1 MSRRERHWASGPA
14 ESLTT
19 KRTRGRCPIRQH
31 SRIPLVSFLLVI
43 AVMVFMAGACGGS
56 KPKPETGF
64 TVTDDLGKT
73 FSFDEP
79 VNSIVS
85 LAPANTEIVFAIGA
99 GDKLIGRTDYCNYPP
114 EAASVESVGSFSSP
128 NKEKVVVLN
137 PDVVLA
143 TDIHHQSGDTAWLEE
158 KGLKVV
164 TLAPKTLADILTDIS
179 LVGQITGK
187 EAKAGELVADMQSR
201 INYVAQK
208 TAGLSDNQRPR
219 VLHVTWHDP
228 LWTEGQGSFIDALIE
243 IAGGVNIFHDVTGD
257 AQVDLET
264 AVIRNPEVTTVFTG
278 SGSAVNESYDYIRG
292 SDSPF
297 KTTDAYTNPNGKRIY
312 LVDADLASRYGP
324 RIVDALEIYA
334 RVIHPEIFGQPE

>member
-1 MSRRERHWASGPA
+1 MSRRARYWASGLA
-14 ESLTT
+14 ENQTT
-19 KRTRGRCPIRQH
+19 KRPAGRC
-31 SRIPLVSFLLVI
+31 LVKRLPRVVLLALSLLV
-43 AVMVFMAGACGGS
+43 AVTIVAAGACGES
-56 KPKPETGF
+56 KPEPETGF

-73 FSFDEP
+73 FSFDGP

-114 EAASVESVGSFSSP
+114 EAASVESVGSFDSP

-143 TDIHHQSGDTAWLEE
+143 TDIHDQSGDTAWLEE
-158 KGLKVV
+158 KGLKVI
-164 TLAPKTLADILTDIS
+164 TLNPQTLTDILADIS

-187 EAKAGELVADMQSR
+187 EAEAGELAADMQSK
-201 INYVAQK
+201 IDYVAQQ
-208 TAGLSDNQRPR
+208 TAGLSDNQRLR

-243 IAGGVNIFHDVTGD
+243 IAGGVNMFHDVSGD

-264 AVIRNPEVTTVFTG
+264 AVTRNPEVITVFTG
-278 SGSAVNESYDYIRG
+278 AGSATTQSYDYIVG

-297 KTTDAYTNPNGKRIY
+297 KTTDAYKNGRIY
-312 LVDADLASRYGP
+312 LIDADVASRAGP
-324 RIVDALEIYA
+324 RIVEALEMYA
-334 RVIHPEIFGQPE
+334 KFIHPEIFGQPE

>member
-1 MSRRERHWASGPA
+1 MNAQARENVATKCPA
-14 ESLTT
+14 
-19 KRTRGRCPIRQH
+19 GRC
-31 SRIPLVSFLLVI
+31 LVKRLPRVVLLALSLLV
-43 AVMVFMAGACGGS
+43 AVTIVAAGACGGS

-73 FSFDEP
+73 FSFDGP

-85 LAPANTEIVFAIGA
+85 LAPANTEIVFAVGA
-99 GDKLIGRTDYCNYPP
+99 GGKLIGRTDFCNYPP
-114 EAASVESVGSFSSP
+114 EAASVESVGAFWSP
-128 NKEKVVVLN
+128 NKEKMVVLN

-143 TDIHHQSGDTAWLEE
+143 AKAHHQSGDTAWLEDE
-158 KGLKVV
+158 GLKVI
-164 TLAPKTLADILTDIS
+164 TLDPETLTEILADIS
-179 LVGQITGK
+179 LVGQLTGK
-187 EAKAGELVADMQSR
+187 EAEARELVADMQSR
-201 INYVAQK
+201 IDYVDQK

-228 LWTEGQGSFIDALIE
+228 LWTAGQGSFIDALIE

-264 AVIRNPEVTTVFTG
+264 AVIRNPEVITVFTG

>member
-1 MSRRERHWASGPA
+1 MSQRERHWASGPT

-56 KPKPETGF
+56 KPEPETGF

-73 FSFDEP
+73 FSFDGP

-85 LAPANTEIVFAIGA
+85 LAPANTEIVFALGA

-114 EAASVESVGSFSSP
+114 EAASVESVGSYDSP

-143 TDIHHQSGDTAWLEE
+143 TDINRQSGDTAWLEE
-158 KGLKVV
+158 KGLEVI
-164 TLAPKTLADILTDIS
+164 TLNPQTLTDILADIS
-179 LVGQITGK
+179 LVGQIAGK
-187 EAKAGELVADMQSR
+187 EAEAGELVADMQSR
-201 INYVAQK
+201 IDYVAQQ
-208 TAGLSDNQRPR
+208 TAGLSDNQRLH

-228 LWTEGQGSFIDALIE
+228 LWTAGQGSFIDALIE

-257 AQVDLET
+257 VQVDLET
-264 AVIRNPEVTTVFTG
+264 AVTRNPEVITVFTG
-278 SGSAVNESYDYIRG
+278 HGDAMNESYAYVIA

-297 KTTDAYTNPNGKRIY
+297 KTTDAYKNGRIY
-312 LVDADLASRYGP
+312 LVDADLASRPGP
-324 RIVDALEIYA
+324 RIVEALEMCA
-334 RVIHPEIFGQPE
+334 KFIHPEIFGQPE